1 MNEHVTVTDVLQ
13 ARQPLV
19 MITAYDQ
26 LSARIVDAAEADM
39 ILVGDSLGMV
49 IQGHTNTLQVTLD
62 EVIYHAKAVT
72 RTKPKAMVIGDL
84 PYLSYHVSRAETVR
98 NAGRLVQ
105 EAGVDAVKL
114 EGGRNRLTMVSSLI
128 DAEIPVMGHLGLT
141 PQSVNAFGG
150 FKVQGKTKEA
160 GKVIMEDALRLQDA
174 GIFALVLECV
184 PSELAQE
191 ITQSLDIPTI
201 GIGAGQ
207 MNRRDSSRIAAV
219 KAAEAAETYGWAE
232 PRTVGSAVAS
242 DAFFPFADG
251 LLAAAEAGATAIIQ
265 PGGSI
270 RDDEV
275 IAAANEK
282 GLAMVF
288 TGMRHFRH

>member
-128 DAEIPVMGHLGLT
+128 DAEIPVMGHLGIT
-141 PQSVNAFGG
+141 PQSVNAF
-150 FKVQGKTKEA
+150 
-160 GKVIMEDALRLQDA
+160 L
-174 GIFALVLECV
+174 
-184 PSELAQE
+184 
-191 ITQSLDIPTI
+191 
-201 GIGAGQ
+201 
-207 MNRRDSSRIAAV
+207 
-219 KAAEAAETYGWAE
+219 
-232 PRTVGSAVAS
+232 
-242 DAFFPFADG
+242 
-251 LLAAAEAGATAIIQ
+251 
-265 PGGSI
+265 
-270 RDDEV
+270 
-275 IAAANEK
+275 
-282 GLAMVF
+282 
-288 TGMRHFRH
+288 